1 MAHVAFIGLGT
12 MGIAMARNIIEG
24 GHRVVGYDT
33 NPHAVAIHTANGGI
47 AAPSPA
53 VAANGAGIVI
63 TMLPV
68 GDVVTSV
75 LLGDSGAM
83 ETLEPGTLVI
93 DMSTINPSE
102 TDAIRYAL
110 SSKDIRMIDAPVGRT
125 SRHAITGELLIMA
138 GGESKDIEEA
148 RPVLECMGDSVVNCG
163 GPGMGTR
170 IKIMNNLMS
179 TVLNVLTAE
188 VLTLAE
194 ATGLDR
200 NLTVDVLNGTTAG
213 QGHLSTTYPGK
224 VLKNDLS
231 PDFMIDLARKD
242 LAIAIEVSKELG
254 VPLALAGKAEAMY
267 AEAHNSNRGTQDWT
281 ALYAMLRDKHLS
293 HRQHNT

>member
-24 GHRVVGYDT
+24 GHSVVGFDT
-33 NPHAVAIHTANGGI
+33 NAKAVAAHIANGGES
-47 AAPSPA
+47 ASSPA
-53 VAANGAGIVI
+53 AAADGARIVI
-63 TMLPV
+63 TMLPT
-68 GDVVTSV
+68 GDVVKSV
-75 LLGDSGAM
+75 LLDDTGIL
-83 ETLEPGTLVI
+83 ETLEPDTLVI

-102 TDAIRYAL
+102 TDAIRATL
-110 SSKDIRMIDAPVGRT
+110 SAQSIRMIDAPVGRT

-163 GPGMGTR
+163 GPGMGSR
-170 IKIMNNLMS
+170 IKVINNLMS

-200 NLTVDVLNGTTAG
+200 DMAVDVMNGTTAG
-213 QGHLSTTYPGK
+213 RGHLSTTYPNK

-242 LAIAIEVSKELG
+242 LGIAIDVSKELG
-254 VPLALAGKAEAMY
+254 VPLALASEAEAMY
-267 AEAHNSNRGTQDWT
+267 AEAHNKNRGAEDWT
-281 ALYAMLRDKHLS
+281 ALYAMLRDKYL
-293 HRQHNT
+293 